1 MPAETGGFSRP
12 AAVRALASGLRA
24 DWTMP
29 GASQRSKTTWSPWA
43 REYART
49 PDRYVFGTAP
59 SDFALEVVRLVRPG
73 DYVLDLGCGEG
84 RDSVFFAG
92 RGAVVF
98 GVDVS
103 DAGLAKARR
112 LARRREVPVRW
123 VHGPVT
129 GLLPSG
135 PFDLIFSC
143 GSLHYVPRDRRAEL
157 FARLRAMTRP
167 GGHQAHLVFTDR
179 LVHEE
184 KGEIVEYYDAGELR
198 DAFVNWQVLKRAD
211 HVISCAQDGTVH
223 GHAVEEI
230 VAARPVGPTPWP
242 SEP

>member
-1 MPAETGGFSRP
+1 
-12 AAVRALASGLRA
+12 
-24 DWTMP
+24 MP
-29 GASQRSKTTWSPWA
+29 GASQGSKTTWSPWA

-59 SDFALEVVRLVRPG
+59 SDFALEVARLVRPG

-103 DAGLAKARR
+103 EAGLAKARL
-112 LARRREVPVRW
+112 LARRRGVRVRW
-123 VHGPVT
+123 VHGPAT
-129 GLLPSG
+129 GPLPSG
-135 PFDLIFSC
+135 RFDLIFSC

-198 DAFVNWQVLKRAD
+198 EAFVDWQVLERAD

-223 GHAVEEI
+223 GHAVAEI
-230 VAARPVGPTPWP
+230 VAARPLGPAPWP
-242 SEP
+242 PEP